1 MNPSPSHPI
10 KFFYYCIENVAKVCI
25 YLHYSHGC
33 LCWSP
38 SPPQSFSKEIPKW
51 RVASQQEA

>member
-10 KFFYYCIENVAKVCI
+10 KFFYYCIENVVKVRI

-33 LCWSP
+33 LAGL
-38 SPPQSFSKEIPKW
+38 PPLPNLSLKKYLSGE
-51 RVASQQEA
+51 